1 MKPLVGGGPAGCADC
16 RTQGGGRRLPKSELT
31 HDEQRLV
38 AWFKEAL
45 QAEMEAQRAENDAM
59 LDVKGHLFSGEF
71 CKAFPPCGQYIA
83 ASNF

>member
-1 MKPLVGGGPAGCADC
+1 
-16 RTQGGGRRLPKSELT
+16 
-31 HDEQRLV
+31 V